1 MGMDDRDYM
10 KDRYRKRRGLPTLK
24 WNNPKSRVELD
35 DGVPLGSAS
44 WIGKDPGKE
53 FEMKSPDYKAR
64 PTGTARGGPWFEPK
78 NQGFDYQ
85 KNRWRPKRKS
95 VAAKRRSPWHYLPL
109 GLCLLL
115 VAIPMF
121 GDAKRHGW
129 LPDFEEEVAFPDSGS
144 VTVARSL
151 SMKRVTSSLLVQTS
165 DANAVVQ
172 LFDPDTHKH
181 VFSVYVHGNDRVR
194 VPVPRGTYEMR
205 LIEGDKWHGRERFFG
220 ANTAYETVAQPMLF
234 EHRGGNGI
242 DLRRQPNGNLPTR
255 PMMSD
260 PDKL

>member
-1 MGMDDRDYM
+1 MALDDRDYM
-10 KDRYRKRRGLPTLK
+10 RPNQNRWNSKRWNERKG
-24 WNNPKSRVELD
+24 RVELD
-35 DGVPLGSAS
+35 DSVPLGSAS
-44 WIGKDPGKE
+44 WIGNDPTE
-53 FEMKSPDYKAR
+53 AIKSKHPGFAGSAK
-64 PTGTARGGPWFEPK
+64 PTGKRGPWFEPK

-95 VAAKRRSPWHYLPL
+95 VPAKHGPSWRYLPL

-115 VAIPMF
+115 AAIPMF
-121 GDAKRHGW
+121 SDAKRHGW
-129 LPDFEEEVAFPDSGS
+129 LPDLEEEVAFPESGS

-151 SMKRVTSSLLVQTS
+151 SMKRVTSSLVVQTS

-172 LFDPDTHKH
+172 LFDPQTHKH

-205 LIEGDKWHGRERFFG
+205 LIEGDKWHGPERFFG
-220 ANTAYETVAQPMLF
+220 ANTAYETVAEPMVF

-242 DLRRQPNGNLPTR
+242 DLRRKPNGNLPTR